1 MEERKVA
8 EQMYIFS
15 GNANRALAEE
25 VANGCGTTLGEASI
39 VHFSDGEIKVRYPQS
54 IRAGD
59 VFIIQPTCKP
69 VSDHLMELLIMIDAA
84 VRASASRVTAV
95 IPYFGY
101 ARQDRKDEPRVS
113 ITAKL
118 VANLLTTAGVHR
130 LLTLDL
136 HAGQI
141 QGFFD
146 IPVDHLY
153 GAPVLAQYFRGF
165 DNLVVVSPDA
175 GGVQRARAFAKI
187 LDEAPLAIIDKR
199 RPRANVAE
207 VMNIIGDVRGKRAV
221 LVDDIIDTAGT
232 IVHAAAALKAAGA
245 VEVYACCSHG
255 VFSGP
260 ALERIGGSCL
270 QKVVTTNTLRHEA
283 LPANIAQ
290 LSVAPLLADAV
301 MRIHSGASLSTLF
314 AGTRPAGER

>member
-1 MEERKVA
+1 MNSRKVSDN
-8 EQMYIFS
+8 MYIFS
-15 GNANRALAEE
+15 GNANRPLAAA
-25 VANGCGTTLGEASI
+25 VAAACGMTLSEAQI
-39 VHFSDGEIKVRYPQS
+39 DHFSDGEIKVRYPQS

-59 VFIIQPTCKP
+59 VFIIQPTGKP
-69 VSDHLMELLIMIDAA
+69 VSDNLMELLIMIDAA
-84 VRASASRVTAV
+84 VRASATRVTAV
-95 IPYFGY
+95 MPYFGY

-153 GAPVLAQYFRGF
+153 GAPVLAQYFQRL
-165 DNLVVVSPDA
+165 DQLTVVSPDA

-187 LDEAPLAIIDKR
+187 VDAPLAIVDKR

-207 VMNIIGDVRGKRAV
+207 VMNIIGEVKGRRCV

-232 IVHAAAALKAAGA
+232 IGHAAAALKAAGA
-245 VEVYACCSHG
+245 IEVYACCSHG
-255 VFSGP
+255 VLSGP
-260 ALERIGGSCL
+260 AAERINASCL
-270 QKVVTTNTLRHEA
+270 TKVVTTDTLHHDN
-283 LPANIAQ
+283 LPDRVER
-290 LSVAPLLADAV
+290 LTVAPLLAEA
-301 MRIHSGASLSTLF
+301 MLKIHTGDSLSTLF
-314 AGTRPAGER
+314 AGGRPTGTR

>member
-1 MEERKVA
+1 MNSRKVA
-8 EQMYIFS
+8 ENMYIFS
-15 GNANRALAEE
+15 GNANRPLAEE
-25 VANGCGTTLGEASI
+25 VARACGVPVSEARI
-39 VHFSDGEIKVRYPQS
+39 DHFSDGEIKVRYPQS

-59 VFIIQPTCKP
+59 VFIIQPTGKP
-69 VSDHLMELLIMIDAA
+69 VSDNLMELLIMIDAA
-84 VRASASRVTAV
+84 VRASATRVTAV
-95 IPYFGY
+95 LPYFGY

-153 GAPVLAQYFRGF
+153 GAPVLAQYFAKLT
-165 DNLVVVSPDA
+165 DVTVVSPDA

-187 LDEAPLAIIDKR
+187 VDAPLAIVDKR

-207 VMNIIGDVRGKRAV
+207 VMNIIGDVKGRRCV

-255 VFSGP
+255 VLSGP
-260 ALERIGGSCL
+260 AAERIAGSCL
-270 QKVVTTNTLRHEA
+270 TKVVTTDSLFHA
-283 LPANIAQ
+283 GLPDKVER
-290 LSVAPLLADAV
+290 LTVAPLLAEA
-301 MRIHSGASLSTLF
+301 MLKIHSGESLSTLF
-314 AGTRPAGER
+314 AGGRTAGAR